1 MVFKRKSNGSEE
13 YIERH
18 EAAVWLGRAMSTHEV
33 SIRVIMQLLDAVTI
47 QQNVIQALYEA
58 SQGAVS
64 TETSSDALAQMEVGL
79 SHDLLMRVEEVR
91 NELKPILEMVDQ
103 SCRTLKNML

>member
-1 MVFKRKSNGSEE
+1 MVFKRKSNGSGE
-13 YIERH
+13 YIDRH

-58 SQGAVS
+58 SQGVA
-64 TETSSDALAQMEVGL
+64 TEASADAFEQMEVGL
-79 SHDLLMRVEEVR
+79 SRDLLLRIEEVR
-91 NELKPILEMVDQ
+91 HELKPILEMVDQ
-103 SCRTLKNML
+103 SCGTLKDML